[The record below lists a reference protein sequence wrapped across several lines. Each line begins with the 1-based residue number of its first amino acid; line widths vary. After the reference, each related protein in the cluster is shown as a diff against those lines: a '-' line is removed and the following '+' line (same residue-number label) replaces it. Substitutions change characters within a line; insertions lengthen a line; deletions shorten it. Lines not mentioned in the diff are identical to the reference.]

1 MLHPAPQRRFAPR
14 APPVPCEP
22 LLGWR
27 GPCTC
32 TDHLIDRIPALITLS
47 WLVLIALVGG
57 ILAVVDGVLR
67 LRGKGGTAVG
77 LFELIAGLLFLIS
90 LFVPIAWG
98 SIVLAVVTAV
108 ALIVAL
114 VVRGK
119 SAVALTIVALIL
131 VVAWIVLA
139 NRWIVIPG
147 IN

>member
-1 MLHPAPQRRFAPR
+1 M
-14 APPVPCEP
+14 
-22 LLGWR
+22 
-27 GPCTC
+27 
-32 TDHLIDRIPALITLS
+32 ITLS
-47 WLVLIALVGG
+47 WLLLIALVGG

-90 LFVPIAWG
+90 FFVPVAMG
-98 SIVLAVVTAV
+98 SIVLAVVTAI

-119 SAVALTIVALIL
+119 SGVALTIVSLVF

-139 NRWIVIPG
+139 NRWVVIPG